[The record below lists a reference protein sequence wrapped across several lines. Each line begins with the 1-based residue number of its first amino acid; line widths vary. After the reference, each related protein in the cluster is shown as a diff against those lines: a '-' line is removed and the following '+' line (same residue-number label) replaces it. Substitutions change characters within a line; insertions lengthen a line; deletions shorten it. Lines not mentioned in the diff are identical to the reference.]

1 METAE
6 AGSIPAEHSDA
17 VQVQTIGAEA
27 TLHVTIDTQTPKER
41 TCMNIKTKIK
51 LTIERVV
58 TTAAA
63 LLAITCIGVRCCLV
77 TPSA

>member
-1 METAE
+1 M
-6 AGSIPAEHSDA
+6 GSIPTGHFDV

-27 TLHVTIDTQTPKER
+27 TLNVAIETQTPKER
-41 TCMNIKTKIK
+41 KCMNIKTKIK
-51 LTIERVV
+51 MTIKLLVETVPV
-58 TTAAA
+58 